1 MKKDMLMLAR
11 DELHRLDQTVRDC
24 SDRLAELSPLDLET
38 AQLRA
43 AIMDANNRIRAV
55 LNKSA

>member
-1 MKKDMLMLAR
+1 MLAR
-11 DELHRLDQTVRDC
+11 DELHRLDQTIRDC